1 MPCVHICSVI
11 SDKKYLTAE
20 LFHIRWW
27 KHFDCVYKRGNSSM
41 DSKSRHSL
49 ENSLKE
55 VRRFYF
61 HSNNGKYKGVPL
73 NGTELL
79 RHLLSLS
86 PDNKDNYNIE
96 LDMMLALNKMRL
108 LNIPLKKSSSFYF
121 KYMNDQSVISQSL
134 SQNIIQSNSNDF
146 NEIKMIDPIEESV
159 HFDNSEFDQ
168 LVDSFGAG
176 SQVESNLSEFRK
188 KNLENKKVEYNQLTQ
203 DSIDNSVVNSN
214 VKTFYT

>member
-1 MPCVHICSVI
+1 
-11 SDKKYLTAE
+11 
-20 LFHIRWW
+20 
-27 KHFDCVYKRGNSSM
+27 
-41 DSKSRHSL
+41 
-49 ENSLKE
+49 
-55 VRRFYF
+55 
-61 HSNNGKYKGVPL
+61 
-73 NGTELL
+73 
-79 RHLLSLS
+79 
-86 PDNKDNYNIE
+86 
-96 LDMMLALNKMRL
+96 
-108 LNIPLKKSSSFYF
+108 
-121 KYMNDQSVISQSL
+121 MNDQSVISQSL